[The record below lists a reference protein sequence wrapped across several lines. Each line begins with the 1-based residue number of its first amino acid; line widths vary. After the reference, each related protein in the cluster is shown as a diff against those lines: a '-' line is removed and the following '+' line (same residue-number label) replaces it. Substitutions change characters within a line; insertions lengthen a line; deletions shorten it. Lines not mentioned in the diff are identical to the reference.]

1 MDCPRC
7 ANPCVKTDALCPY
20 CGETLAD
27 TPVSKTFCYRQV
39 NIKEGMPF
47 AGEALARLKNGIQVA
62 RAQGVRVLSVVHGYG
77 SSGKGGV
84 IRDECRKYL
93 DVLRQNGQIADCVY
107 GENLGKRAPQGKN
120 LLKRFPQLDNY
131 RDCQVSNPGITVVV
145 L

>member
-7 ANPCVKTDALCPY
+7 ANPRARTDAFCPY

-27 TPVSKTFCYRQV
+27 KPVSKVFCYRQV

-47 AGEALARLKNGIQVA
+47 AGEALARLKKSIDVA

-77 SSGKGGV
+77 ASGKGGV
-84 IRDECRKYL
+84 IREECRKYL
-93 DVLRQNGQIADCVY
+93 DVLRASGQIADFVH

-131 RDCQVSNPGITVVV
+131 RDCQVENPGITVVV